1 MTLQVDKTIWHE
13 VLSVARRYDEDRA
26 GLGDE
31 FIEAVDDSLQ
41 TILLSPQTW
50 PVWPGIRQASPPIQR
65 YVMNRFPYAVGYQ
78 VLGELVVVVTIAHA
92 KRRPGYW
99 R

>member
-1 MTLQVDKTIWHE
+1 MKLQVDRTIWHE
-13 VLSVARRYDEDRA
+13 VFAIARRYDDERV

-31 FIEAVDDSLQ
+31 FIEALDDSLQ
-41 TILLSPQTW
+41 TILSSPQTW

-65 YVMNRFPYAVGYQ
+65 YVMDRFPYAVGYQ
-78 VLGELVVVVTIAHA
+78 VVGDEVVVVTVAHA

>member
-1 MTLQVDKTIWHE
+1 MQLQVDRAIWHE
-13 VLSVARRYDEDRA
+13 VFAVARRYDDDRP

-31 FIEAVDDSLQ
+31 FIDAF
-41 TILLSPQTW
+41 
-50 PVWPGIRQASPPIQR
+50 PPIQR
-65 YVMNRFPYAVGYQ
+65 FVMDRFPYAIGYQ
-78 VLGELVVVVTIAHA
+78 VMTGAVVVLVVAHA

>member
-1 MTLQVDKTIWHE
+1 VKLQVDREIWQE
-13 VLSVARRYDEDRA
+13 VFSAARRYDEDRV

-31 FIEAVDDSLQ
+31 FIEAIDESLE
-41 TILLSPQTW
+41 TIVLSPQTW
-50 PVWPGIRQASPPIQR
+50 PVWPGIKPTTPPIQR
-65 YVMNRFPYAVGYQ
+65 YVMDRFPYAIGYQ
-78 VLGELVVVVTIAHA
+78 VLDQVVVVVVVAHA